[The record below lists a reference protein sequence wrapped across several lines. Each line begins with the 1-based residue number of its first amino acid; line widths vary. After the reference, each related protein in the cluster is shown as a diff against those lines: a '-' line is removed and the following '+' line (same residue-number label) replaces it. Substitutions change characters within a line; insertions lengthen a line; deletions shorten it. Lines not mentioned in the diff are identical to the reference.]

1 MGFKKYKWHKVA
13 DREGDI
19 KWTPGDIAEVEI
31 NGKKIC
37 IARAKE
43 GWYGFANTCPHAG
56 APMID
61 GYVAGGC
68 NVICPVHNLKFNLK
82 NGRDTMEGGI
92 PSRLTRWRFVRK
104 GYLLVLKR
112 AVCSNGFKRKKKH
125 SNFLEIS
132 FLKR

>member
-82 NGRDTMEGGI
+82 NGRDTMGGGYSLKTYPVEIRPEGIFVGLEEGG
-92 PSRLTRWRFVRK
+92 L
-104 GYLLVLKR
+104 
-112 AVCSNGFKRKKKH
+112 FKW
-125 SNFLEIS
+125 F
-132 FLKR
+132 